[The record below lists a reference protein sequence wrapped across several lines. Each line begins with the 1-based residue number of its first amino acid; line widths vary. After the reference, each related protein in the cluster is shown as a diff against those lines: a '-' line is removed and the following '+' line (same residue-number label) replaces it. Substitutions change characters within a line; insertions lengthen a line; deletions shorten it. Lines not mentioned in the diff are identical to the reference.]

1 MTTEQ
6 IRRELQD
13 IRYYYSH
20 KAMFDR
26 ASNCVAKNA
35 AVELARKYN
44 EAVQT
49 APPKL
54 YDLYISLYTDNNTQA
69 SLAEKWG
76 YSEGYI
82 RYLNRQLYAFFQG
95 AFEKTQ
101 KGGDEHEDGR

>member
-20 KAMFDR
+20 KVMFDR
-26 ASNCVAKNA
+26 ASDCVAKNA

-44 EAVQT
+44 EAIGS
-49 APPKL
+49 APPRL
-54 YDLYISLYTDNNTQA
+54 YDLYLSLYIGNNTQA
-69 SLAEKWG
+69 LLAEKWG
-76 YSEGYI
+76 YSEGHI
-82 RYLNRQLYAFFQG
+82 RNLNRQLYAFFRS

-101 KGGDEHEDGR
+101 KGGDGQDEKR

>member
-1 MTTEQ
+1 MTIEQ
-6 IRRELQD
+6 IRKELQD
-13 IRYYYSH
+13 IRYYYSR

-26 ASNCVAKNA
+26 ASDCVAKNA

-44 EAVQT
+44 EAIQT

-76 YSEGYI
+76 IQRRAYPLSEQTAVRILSGCV
-82 RYLNRQLYAFFQG
+82 
-95 AFEKTQ
+95 
-101 KGGDEHEDGR
+101 

>member
-26 ASNCVAKNA
+26 ASDCVAKST
-35 AVELARKYN
+35 AVGLAEKYN
-44 EAVQT
+44 AT
-49 APPKL
+49 IGSAPPRL
-54 YDLYISLYTDNNTQA
+54 YDLYLSLYIGNNTQA
-69 SLAEKWG
+69 LLAEKWG
-76 YSEGYI
+76 YSEGHI
-82 RYLNRQLYAFFQG
+82 RNLNRQLYAFFRS

-101 KGGDEHEDGR
+101 KGGDGHDEKR

>member
-26 ASNCVAKNA
+26 ALDCVAKNA

-82 RYLNRQLYAFFQG
+82 RNLNRQLYAFFQG
-95 AFEKTQ
+95 AFEKLK
-101 KGGDEHEDGR
+101 KGGDGHDEKR

>member
-26 ASNCVAKNA
+26 ASDCVAKSTAVGLAEKYNA
-35 AVELARKYN
+35 AIGSV
-44 EAVQT
+44 
-49 APPKL
+49 PPRL
-54 YDLYISLYTDNNTQA
+54 YDLYISLYIWNNTQA
-69 SLAEKWG
+69 LLAEKWG
-76 YSEGYI
+76 YSEGHV
-82 RYLNRQLYAFFQG
+82 RNLNRQLYAFFRG

-101 KGGDEHEDGR
+101 KGGDGHDEKR

>member
-26 ASNCVAKNA
+26 ASDCVAKSTAVGLAEKYNA
-35 AVELARKYN
+35 AIRS
-44 EAVQT
+44 
-49 APPKL
+49 APPRL
-54 YDLYISLYTDNNTQA
+54 YDLYLSLYIGNNTQA

-76 YSEGYI
+76 YSEGHI

-95 AFEKTQ
+95 AFEKTD
-101 KGGDEHEDGR
+101 KGGDEHENGR